1 MASDSVPSSYVS
13 SVVGYK
19 ITKGDFNNTTP
30 NLPQRIA
37 LLGEANT
44 ANQGSL
50 SLTPKEITTAQ
61 QAGEL
66 YGFGSPIHMAMRIL
80 RPSSGGGI
88 GGIPVYVYP
97 QAVAASATN
106 RQVDISI
113 TGTATANKTHTVVI
127 GGREGLETGRYDFNV
142 LTGDSANDI
151 SQKIEDAVNNV
162 LSCPMYAQSSGYD
175 STLITKWEGLT
186 AQDVTV
192 SIETND
198 NAVGITYTVTETQ
211 AGSGTPAVTTALN
224 LFGNAWNT
232 IVVNTYGTVSS
243 IMTELED
250 FNGIAD
256 PTTPTGRYTSTT
268 MKPFIALTGSTANN
282 PSDTT
287 DARKTQMTIAI
298 CPAPLSPGHPLEAA
312 ANMAVLFANRSQD
325 NPQLDVQELTY
336 PDMPVPSDGE
346 IGSMAIYTNRDS
358 FVKKGCSTVDIVD
371 GVYKV
376 KDFVTTYHPTGETP
390 PQFRYCRNIML
401 DLNVFFGYYTR
412 EELYV
417 VGKAITSDDAI
428 VTASGVISP
437 KQWKGVLFE
446 YLDDLALRGLI
457 TDVEFAKSSMI
468 VNISSTNPDRLET
481 FFRYKRTG
489 IARISSTT
497 AEAGFNFG

>member
-1 MASDSVPSSYVS
+1 MASNAVPSSYVS

-19 ITKGDFNNTTP
+19 ITKGDFNNTTA

-44 ANQGSL
+44 ANQGTL
-50 SLTPKEITTAQ
+50 SLTPKEITTSQ

-97 QAVAASATN
+97 QAVAGSATN
-106 RQVDISI
+106 RQVDITI
-113 TGTATANKTHTVVI
+113 TGVATANKTHTVVI
-127 GGREGLETGRYDFNV
+127 GGREGLEGGRYDFNV
-142 LTGDSANDI
+142 VAGDTANEI
-151 SQKIEDAVNNV
+151 SQKIEDAINNV
-162 LSCPMYAQSSGYD
+162 LDCPMYAQSSGYD
-175 STLITKWEGLT
+175 SSLITKWEGLT

-198 NAVGITYTVTETQ
+198 NAVGLVYSTAEIQ

-232 IVVNTYGTVSS
+232 IVVNTYGLVSS
-243 IMTELED
+243 VMSELED
-250 FNGIAD
+250 FNGVTD
-256 PTTPTGRYTSTT
+256 PTTPTGRFTSTT
-268 MKPFIALTGSTANN
+268 MKPFIALSGSVANN

-287 DARKTQMTIAI
+287 DARKTEMTIAV

-346 IGSMAIYTNRDS
+346 IGSMAIL
-358 FVKKGCSTVDIVD
+358 
-371 GVYKV
+371 YK
-376 KDFVTTYHPTGETP
+376 
-390 PQFRYCRNIML
+390 QR
-401 DLNVFFGYYTR
+401 
-412 EELYV
+412 
-417 VGKAITSDDAI
+417 
-428 VTASGVISP
+428 
-437 KQWKGVLFE
+437 
-446 YLDDLALRGLI
+446 
-457 TDVEFAKSSMI
+457 
-468 VNISSTNPDRLET
+468 
-481 FFRYKRTG
+481 FFRKERMFDCRYR
-489 IARISSTT
+489 
-497 AEAGFNFG
+497 